1 MGAHHRK
8 LQWFKTATDYFEG
21 TKKPLGALNARC
33 ASIWPEGEP
42 EVDADRIHKFTLSD
56 PTQELHLCA
65 ETEDIMQAWIVG
77 VAAVVSLQM
86 PMFSIEEVGQWLQT
100 NRLASLVSTFRDFTI
115 DGHKLAELTTVD
127 AIPPEVKA
135 SAAEKDLAM
144 LVSRVTRVLGLDDA
158 SKSSHRSVDMRQEA
172 SSTSGYDCVVVYR
185 PEDADVVDAMI
196 QLFPPPAD
204 GLGEWKVFK
213 SCLDTTAS
221 ASDLEKHREL
231 LRTTPNLLVMCTKG
245 FFRRELDD
253 AGREVLNPRLELV
266 VAALEMSR
274 LNILCVYTWDF
285 KIPKPSRLTE
295 SVRPIL
301 KLDFYKLD
309 LEINE
314 VAVACTKRICSDLI
328 SDRHG
333 DAPPFDSPW
342 RNIQQAVFASTEM
355 DNPDAQCP
363 CFAVLTHLSATLDG
377 ERQFY
382 ECHAVE
388 AAAEALGCS
397 VSRVKGGTILSQ
409 KTPVVHKGLIKLI
422 LINFLMATFNKYD
435 QVTRAAVIGI
445 DGGIHALVG
454 SLLQMQNSGSIA
466 EGEEELLMLA
476 LVLCS
481 RLGRN
486 EPNMRKMRLIGTVK
500 MARRCLTY
508 NNRELRDLA
517 EKTITEILNLDSTM

>member
-1 MGAHHRK
+1 M
-8 LQWFKTATDYFEG
+8 
-21 TKKPLGALNARC
+21 
-33 ASIWPEGEP
+33 
-42 EVDADRIHKFTLSD
+42 DADRIHKFTLSD

-65 ETEDIMQAWIVG
+65 ETADIMRAWIVG

-86 PMFSIEEVGQWLQT
+86 PMFSIDEVGMWLQT
-100 NRLASLVSTFRDFTI
+100 NRLSSLIPAFRDYTI
-115 DGHKLAELTTVD
+115 DGHKLVEFTTID
-127 AIPPEVKA
+127 AIPPEA
-135 SAAEKDLAM
+135 QAMAAEKDLAT
-144 LVSRVTRVLGLDDA
+144 LVSRVQRVLGLDDEGMG
-158 SKSSHRSVDMRQEA
+158 SRRSVDVRQGA
-172 SSTSGYDCVVVYR
+172 SSTSGYDCVVVHR
-185 PEDADVVDAMI
+185 PEDAGVVDAML

-213 SCLDTTAS
+213 SCLDTATSEAE
-221 ASDLEKHREL
+221 LEKHREL
-231 LRTTPNLLVMCTKG
+231 LRTTPNLLVMCTQG

-266 VAALEMSR
+266 VEALEISR

-285 KIPKPSRLTE
+285 KIPKPSRLPE

-309 LEINE
+309 LEIHE
-314 VAVACTKRICSDLI
+314 VAVACTRRICSDFMT
-328 SDRHG
+328 DRHG
-333 DAPPFDSPW
+333 DAPPFDSQW
-342 RNIQQAVFASTEM
+342 HNIQQAVFACTEM

-409 KTPVVHKGLIKLI
+409 KTPVVHKELIKLI

-435 QVTRAAVIGI
+435 QVTRSAVIGI

-454 SLLQMQNSGSIA
+454 SLLQMQTSGSVS
-466 EGEEELLMLA
+466 EGEVELLMLA

-486 EPNMRKMRLIGTVK
+486 EPNMRKMRLLGTVK

-508 NNRELRDLA
+508 NNRELRDMA